1 MLHHLT
7 FYTLRYKKKSYVSW
21 YHAKISCLTGRWTL
35 FEFILFHL
43 AATRTFPHW
52 DLQSVAH
59 FDCFPLVHHK
69 VRLFVFWGMNDIL
82 TTSCSAVTIPYML
95 WLKCFRLSDLISYDS
110 QQRGLKVRTS
120 IITYSEFT
128 YGFQNTR
135 SLVLDSTWFLFCDS
149 KSHMKYAISWCILS
163 SNRPPTQPFLCH
175 YA

>member
-1 MLHHLT
+1 MPQHLT
-7 FYTLRYKKKSYVSW
+7 FYTPRFKKKILCLL
-21 YHAKISCLTGRWTL
+21 ISCKNKL
-35 FEFILFHL
+35 FDGSLNSVWFCVVPFSSHKDFSALRPSLFRL
-43 AATRTFPHW
+43 FSSR
-52 DLQSVAH
+52 S
-59 FDCFPLVHHK
+59 K
-69 VRLFVFWGMNDIL
+69 VRLFVFWRMNDIL